1 MALIERPNAWRIS
14 RAADSIGM
22 PLEQKRC
29 VKIGTISPAG
39 TASGC
44 MRWLGGT
51 TPEER
56 ADLPDVMAREGGA
69 WDGVRG
75 RSFLAL
81 VDATTVGCAARDTVR
96 GRCPRLRSHHDGR
109 RMRAR

>member
-1 MALIERPNAWRIS
+1 
-14 RAADSIGM
+14 
-22 PLEQKRC
+22 
-29 VKIGTISPAG
+29 
-39 TASGC
+39 

-51 TPEER
+51 TPEGR
-56 ADLPDVMAREGGA
+56 ANLPDLMAPEGGA
-69 WDGVRG
+69 WDGVRM

-96 GRCPRLRSHHDGR
+96 GRCTRFRSHHDGG

>member
-1 MALIERPNAWRIS
+1 MAFGLMIP
-14 RAADSIGM
+14 
-22 PLEQKRC
+22 Q
-29 VKIGTISPAG
+29 KIGTISPAG

-51 TPEER
+51 TPDAR
-56 ADLPDVMAREGGA
+56 ADLPAMLAPEGDA
-69 WDGVRG
+69 WHDTRG
-75 RSFLAL
+75 RSVLAL

-96 GRCPRLRSHHDGR
+96 GRCTRFRSHHDGG